1 MPFRVKNGPMTFL
14 KVMTKRFQEY
24 LDIFMKILLN
34 DFIVYSDMQTPL
46 QKFGFVKLK
55 AQAIQH

>member
-14 KVMTKRFQEY
+14 KAMTKRFQEY

-34 DFIVYSDMQTPL
+34 DFIVYNDMETPL
-46 QKFGFVKLK
+46 QKFGLC
-55 AQAIQH
+55 